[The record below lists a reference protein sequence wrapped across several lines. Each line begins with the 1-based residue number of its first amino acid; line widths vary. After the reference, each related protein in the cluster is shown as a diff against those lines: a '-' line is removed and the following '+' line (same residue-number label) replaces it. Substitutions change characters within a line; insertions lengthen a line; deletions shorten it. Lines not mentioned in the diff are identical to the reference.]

1 MELELTI
8 CSIDFQVE
16 STKYLFK
23 SFSELS
29 KCKAKIWYLGR
40 KGQIYKKKLEC
51 QKLEMSG

>member
-1 MELELTI
+1 MELELTV
-8 CSIDFQVE
+8 CSIDFQLE

-23 SFSELS
+23 SVSELS

-40 KGQIYKKKLEC
+40 KGQIYKKELEC